1 MWIAINT
8 ILWQGRRNPKME
20 INKNQ
25 ANQIIHTL
33 KSVIKE
39 DINFI
44 DPTGT
49 IIASSDPNRVGS
61 FHEGA
66 TIVAKNKQ
74 PLIIYEDN
82 EYLGTKKGINLPVF
96 LENDL
101 VAIVGITVTGAF
113 DEVLK
118 LTTIV
123 AKMSEILIKEQYL
136 NTQKQFKRENNRIIM
151 EMIINDEVR
160 IDNIILK
167 LNQLGYNPSIF
178 SFFAVCELDH
188 FDSTD
193 IDLTNIVYNSI
204 EKRIDYKD
212 LIVKFQNRFVILSS
226 QENYVD
232 FVATLKNIQR
242 HIEKKY
248 GIGITIG
255 ISEKFE
261 DIRQI
266 RTAYKQ
272 AEMVIKIGVNKESRT
287 IEQFEPSSL
296 EFLFFGFSDL
306 SKQSYL
312 NAILKE
318 LNQEE
323 RKAASEIVF
332 SYIKNNGSIMKISEE
347 LFIHKNTLQYRL
359 NRIWKI
365 TGYNP
370 RKIKDLII
378 LYLALEL
385 ERQA

>member
-1 MWIAINT
+1 MD
-8 ILWQGRRNPKME
+8 

-25 ANQIIHTL
+25 ADQIIHTL

-44 DPTGT
+44 YPSGI

-66 TIVAKNKQ
+66 TIVAKTNQ

-82 EYLGTKKGINLPVF
+82 EYLGTKKGINLPVY

-101 VAIVGITVTGAF
+101 IAIVGITVTGAF
-113 DEVLK
+113 DEVMK

-123 AKMSEILIKEQYL
+123 VKMSEILIKEQYL

-151 EMIINDEVR
+151 ELIISDEVR
-160 IDNIILK
+160 IENIIIK
-167 LNQLGYNPSIF
+167 MQQLGYNPNIF

-188 FDSTD
+188 FDSSD
-193 IDLTNIVYNSI
+193 IDLTNIIYNSI

-232 FVATLKNIQR
+232 FVTTLKSIQL

-248 GIGITIG
+248 NIGITIG
-255 ISEKFE
+255 ISEKFG
-261 DIRQI
+261 DVYQI
-266 RTAYKQ
+266 KNAFKQ
-272 AEMVIKIGVNKESRT
+272 AELVIKIDANKGSKT
-287 IEQFEPSSL
+287 IKQFEPSSI
-296 EFLFFGFSDL
+296 EFLFSGFSDL
-306 SKQSYL
+306 GKQSYL

-318 LNQEE
+318 LSEEE
-323 RKAASEIVF
+323 RISASEMIF
-332 SYIKNNGSIMKISEE
+332 SYINNNGSIQKVSQE

-370 RKIKDLII
+370 REIKDLLI
-378 LYLALEL
+378 LYLAFEL
-385 ERQA
+385 EKQA

>member
-1 MWIAINT
+1 
-8 ILWQGRRNPKME
+8 ME